1 MKKAWILKFI
11 FICSLVLLGERISNN
26 PVFQASSHTFLHT
39 SDKHSEAIVAIEL
52 EDEVEDALTVF
63 FLSKSFDWIIISQ
76 FLGVFIL
83 VVLIARPFFNQ
94 IPVYLRF
101 HNLRL

>member
-1 MKKAWILKFI
+1 MKKAWILKLI
-11 FICSLVLLGERISNN
+11 FICSLLLLGERISKN
-26 PVFQASSHTFLHT
+26 PVFQASSHTFIQT

-63 FLSKSFDWIIISQ
+63 FASNSFDWVLFNQLFVAFS
-76 FLGVFIL
+76 L
-83 VVLIARPFFNQ
+83 VVFFSRPFFHP
-94 IPVYLRF
+94 IPEYLRF